1 MEEPLLKRRY
11 RPLGKPGLGS
21 AIAHAVPVV
30 VGAAVKNPGFFRN
43 FIYANPPFAG
53 PAIRDAVNMAFRR
66 RVLTRVRGSL
76 EIYEYW
82 KDIRLNRNTD
92 PDMNVPNENTFDT
105 SFTSR
110 FIEIKFSPKELY
122 KKKHANRQ
130 KHSPEIRA
138 FLGNQQVLVRQV
150 LHYVLADPVYR
161 AVLLGR
167 HNLRAPYEDS
177 GAKHSIQDAFQIQL
191 WNADSAV
198 WSQKKAWSYAM
209 TVAEPPLLL
218 CFNEVKYCSVNI
230 TRRYR
235 IDIVGDY
242 PKHSS

>member
-53 PAIRDAVNMAFRR
+53 PPIRDAVNMAFRR

-122 KKKHANRQ
+122 KKGSCSKDY
-130 KHSPEIRA
+130 KDFS
-138 FLGNQQVLVRQV
+138 
-150 LHYVLADPVYR
+150 LH
-161 AVLLGR
+161 
-167 HNLRAPYEDS
+167 
-177 GAKHSIQDAFQIQL
+177 F
-191 WNADSAV
+191 
-198 WSQKKAWSYAM
+198 
-209 TVAEPPLLL
+209 
-218 CFNEVKYCSVNI
+218 
-230 TRRYR
+230 
-235 IDIVGDY
+235 
-242 PKHSS
+242 

>member
-53 PAIRDAVNMAFRR
+53 PPIRDAVNMAFRR

-122 KKKHANRQ
+122 KKVTFWCRVFIYSLIALKIKIAQSTVCARCPRGLVKGGLLSLQSAAWTSRTHF
-130 KHSPEIRA
+130 IR
-138 FLGNQQVLVRQV
+138 V
-150 LHYVLADPVYR
+150 
-161 AVLLGR
+161 
-167 HNLRAPYEDS
+167 
-177 GAKHSIQDAFQIQL
+177 
-191 WNADSAV
+191 
-198 WSQKKAWSYAM
+198 SY
-209 TVAEPPLLL
+209 
-218 CFNEVKYCSVNI
+218 VNI
-230 TRRYR
+230 QRT
-235 IDIVGDY
+235 V
-242 PKHSS
+242 

>member
-53 PAIRDAVNMAFRR
+53 PPIRDAVNMAFRR

-122 KKKHANRQ
+122 KKCLCH
-130 KHSPEIRA
+130 I
-138 FLGNQQVLVRQV
+138 F
-150 LHYVLADPVYR
+150 
-161 AVLLGR
+161 GR
-167 HNLRAPYEDS
+167 L
-177 GAKHSIQDAFQIQL
+177 
-191 WNADSAV
+191 NAT
-198 WSQKKAWSYAM
+198 K
-209 TVAEPPLLL
+209 LL
-218 CFNEVKYCSVNI
+218 CFLELFINDEGGKTRSKNFGSKNLKSNRWCEGRKAEDSVL
-230 TRRYR
+230 
-235 IDIVGDY
+235 
-242 PKHSS
+242 

>member
-122 KKKHANRQ
+122 KK
-130 KHSPEIRA
+130 I
-138 FLGNQQVLVRQV
+138 
-150 LHYVLADPVYR
+150 
-161 AVLLGR
+161 
-167 HNLRAPYEDS
+167 
-177 GAKHSIQDAFQIQL
+177 
-191 WNADSAV
+191 
-198 WSQKKAWSYAM
+198 WSKLTFSYTAM
-209 TVAEPPLLL
+209 A
-218 CFNEVKYCSVNI
+218 I
-230 TRRYR
+230 TRRNFVTRNTLTARSTHRKSGLSWGTSRSWCARFSITSSPTPFTGQSCWAGTIFAHHTRIPAQNIPYR
-235 IDIVGDY
+235 MRFRSNCGTLTA
-242 PKHSS
+242 PFGLKKKLGAMP